1 MEKLQQWDR
10 ATAQDQ
16 LKRRLSAAKSK
27 RTYFEDIWLITL
39 DAAYRARS
47 GSLPAMFMDIGTI
60 PVGLGT
66 GRYQASVPNPKMEQ
80 QYSEVFANYIQKDI
94 RYLHSQLSNNPP
106 SVVPQAT
113 SSDPKDRSSA
123 QAANNVIKYCMRQY
137 RLQEVKDLCSLWAL
151 TTGTGYTKTVWNPR
165 LGEPLEFDPETFE
178 VVLEG
183 DLDIYVPKTWDIYC
197 DPDAKVFRDVRFF
210 FERFDI
216 PAERALLW
224 FGQFLPAGT
233 CDKDNPDKI
242 VELYQ
247 YWEKGLPENG
257 YQGRF
262 CWCMP
267 DGTLL
272 QEQVGVNP
280 HGPVKKLANGQDF
293 RMAQLPLQIFTDI
306 DIPGTYIGI
315 PTVLF
320 TVELQRELNFIDR
333 LTFSAIRANGTSRMV
348 MSNDTKLS
356 DDSVTNDPYDILI
369 YEGEVPPVIQAQNP
383 VSPIIPQIREAL
395 AKQIPELNGINESMY
410 GNISRETAGAALQ
423 YATQQGQALR
433 ARTFTK
439 FVQYVEDLYKN
450 LLTIVREH
458 WDTPRM
464 LSVEG
469 KENAFSVVQFQGS
482 DIEKGYEFMSKY
494 GTDFSLDPQQ
504 RRQEII
510 QLWPIFKEI
519 GVDPRLV
526 ASMLQ
531 LNDIESMFGT
541 LTKAFSRQKELFDKM
556 ISSPT
561 AEYIPPEE
569 LQEHKGMLKYAYDY
583 IMSAEFFN
591 LNNEKVKQNILRHIK
606 EREQFEQQRTQAM
619 APMAPTGATPPPA
632 QGGAAVGE
640 QPQMPQNLGALLGG
654 M

>member
-1 MEKLQQWDR
+1 
-10 ATAQDQ
+10 
-16 LKRRLSAAKSK
+16 
-27 RTYFEDIWLITL
+27 
-39 DAAYRARS
+39 
-47 GSLPAMFMDIGTI
+47 MFMDIGTI
-60 PVGLGT
+60 PPGLGT
-66 GRYQASVPNPKMEQ
+66 GRYQAFLPKPKMEQ

-113 SSDPKDRSSA
+113 SSDPKDRSAA
-123 QAANNVIKYCMRQY
+123 QAANNVIKYCLRQY
-137 RLQEVKDLCSLWAL
+137 RIQEVKDLCSLWAL
-151 TTGTGYTKTVWNPR
+151 VTGTGYTKTVWNPR
-165 LGEPLEFDPETFE
+165 IGDPLEYDPETKE

-183 DLDIYVPKTWDIYC
+183 DIDAYVPKTWDIYC
-197 DPDAKVFRDVRFF
+197 DPDAKTFKDVRFF

-216 PAERALLW
+216 PAERALIW
-224 FGQFLPAGT
+224 FGQFLPQGT

-272 QEQVGVNP
+272 QEQIGVNP
-280 HGPVKKLANGQDF
+280 HGPQKRLKNEQMF
-293 RMAQLPLQIFTDI
+293 RTAQLPLQIFTDI
-306 DIPGTYIGI
+306 DVPGTYIGV
-315 PTVLF
+315 PTILF

-333 LTFSAIRANGTSRMV
+333 LAFSSIRANGTSRLM
-348 MSNDTKLS
+348 MNNDTKLS

-369 YEGEVPPVIQAQNP
+369 YEGEIPPTLQAPNP
-383 VSPIIPQIREAL
+383 VSPIIPQIRDAL

-423 YATQQGQALR
+423 YATQQGQSLR

-439 FVQYVEDLYKN
+439 FVQYVEDMYKSI
-450 LLTIVREH
+450 LSIVREH
-458 WDTPRM
+458 WDTPRL

-469 KENAFSVVQFQGS
+469 KENAFNVIPFQGS
-482 DIEKGYEFMSKY
+482 DIEKGYEFMSKF

-510 QLWPIFKEI
+510 QMWPIFKEI

-531 LNDIESMFGT
+531 LNDIESMFGS
-541 LTKAFSRQKELFDKM
+541 LTKAFERQKEIFDKM
-556 ISSPT
+556 VASPT

-591 LNNEKVKQNILRHIK
+591 LNNEAVKQNIIRHIK
-606 EREQFEQQRTQAM
+606 EREQFEQARAQVAGPAM
-619 APMAPTGATPPPA
+619 AGSAPPPA
-632 QGGAAVGE
+632 QGGTAVGE
-640 QPQMPQNLGALLGG
+640 QPQAPQNLGALLGG
-654 M
+654 I